1 MKKTFLSNL
10 VLIIFLNIIV
20 KPFYILGI
28 DAEVI
33 NRVGEVEYGIYFS
46 LINLSFIFNIFL
58 DMGLNNFNVKNI
70 SQHSFLLKKY
80 FSKIIPLKILLGIIY
95 FLIVSIVAYFLEY
108 NYSLLFFL
116 LLNQFLAVFL
126 LYLRS
131 NLAGLHL
138 FFKDSIV
145 SVLDRFL
152 LIVFCSVLLWGNVMP
167 GAFKISWFIYAQ
179 TVSYLLAVII
189 CLFFLI
195 SSTGRFKLN
204 LDLHFSYIIL
214 KKSFPYALLILLMT
228 IYYRVDVI
236 MLEIIM
242 GPSEAGIYAGSFRFF
257 EASNMISYLFAVLL
271 LPIFSR
277 LLKNNK
283 SVSEIVFVA
292 FKIILTFSIILCV
305 VSIFYN
311 EELIKLRYGNG
322 QFDNIDNYLEK
333 SFYIFPILML
343 CFLFISCT
351 YIFGTLLTANGNL
364 FSLNLI
370 AFFGMLLNIILNYF
384 LITKNGAVGASMA
397 SFCTQFLTA
406 LAQILLCFKIFE
418 LKNLKYLVEPV
429 LVFIIGLI
437 LIGFL
442 TISYSQLWY
451 INICIFGFLSIIWS
465 FVSGMVKF
473 RYISYIFNND

>member
-28 DAEVI
+28 DAEII

-70 SQHSFLLKKY
+70 AQHSFLLKKY
-80 FSKIIPLKILLGIIY
+80 FSKIIPLKILLGIFY
-95 FLIVSIVAYFLEY
+95 FLIVSAVGYFLDY
-108 NYSLLFFL
+108 NYNLLFFL
-116 LLNQFLAVFL
+116 LFNQFLAVFL

-152 LIVFCSVLLWGNVMP
+152 LIIFCSFLLWGNITTET
-167 GAFKISWFIYAQ
+167 FKISWFIYAQ
-179 TVSYLLAVII
+179 TLSYFLAVII
-189 CLFFLI
+189 CLFFLL
-195 SSTGRFKLN
+195 SSTGKFKLN

-214 KKSFPYALLILLMT
+214 KKSFPYALLIFLMT

-236 MLEIIM
+236 MLEVIM
-242 GPSEAGIYAGSFRFF
+242 GPSEAGVYAGSFRFF

-271 LPIFSR
+271 LPIFSK
-277 LLKNNK
+277 LLKNKK
-283 SVSEIVFVA
+283 SVSEIVFIA

-305 VSIFYN
+305 ISVFYS

-322 QFDNIDNYLEK
+322 QFNNVDSYLEK

-364 FSLNLI
+364 YSLNLI
-370 AFFGMLLNIILNYF
+370 AFFGMLFNILLNYF
-384 LITKNGAVGASMA
+384 LISKNGAIGASLA

-406 LAQILLCFKIFE
+406 IAQIILCVKIFE
-418 LKNLKYLVEPV
+418 LKNLKYLVEPILFFTLGV
-429 LVFIIGLI
+429 I
-437 LIGFL
+437 LIAFF
-442 TISYSQLWY
+442 TVSYSQLWY

-465 FVSGMVKF
+465 FFSGMFKL

>member
-28 DAEVI
+28 DAEII

-70 SQHSFLLKKY
+70 AQHSFLLKKY
-80 FSKIIPLKILLGIIY
+80 FSKIIPLKILLGIFY
-95 FLIVSIVAYFLEY
+95 FLIVSAVGYYLDY
-108 NYSLLFFL
+108 NFNLLFFIL
-116 LLNQFLAVFL
+116 FNQFLAVFL

-145 SVLDRFL
+145 SVIDRFL
-152 LIVFCSVLLWGNVMP
+152 LIVFCSFLLWGNIMTET
-167 GAFKISWFIYAQ
+167 FKISWFIYAQ
-179 TVSYLLAVII
+179 TLSYLIAVIV
-189 CLFFLI
+189 CLCFLLL
-195 SSTGRFKLN
+195 STGRLKVN
-204 LDLHFSYIIL
+204 LDLYFSYVIL
-214 KKSFPYALLILLMT
+214 KKSFPYALLIFLMT

-236 MLEIIM
+236 MLEVIM
-242 GPSEAGIYAGSFRFF
+242 GPSEAGVYAGSFRFF

-271 LPIFSR
+271 LPIFSK
-277 LLKNNK
+277 LLKNKK
-283 SVSEIVFVA
+283 SVSEIVFIA

-305 VSIFYN
+305 ISIFYN

-322 QFDNIDNYLEK
+322 QFINVDSYLEK

-364 FSLNLI
+364 YSLNLI
-370 AFFGMLLNIILNYF
+370 AFFGMLFNILLNYF
-384 LITKNGAVGASMA
+384 LISKNGAIGASLA

-406 LAQILLCFKIFE
+406 IAQIILCVKIFE
-418 LKNLKYLVEPV
+418 LKNLKYLVEPILFFTLGV
-429 LVFIIGLI
+429 I
-437 LIGFL
+437 LIAFF
-442 TISYSQLWY
+442 TVSYSQLWY

-465 FVSGMVKF
+465 FISGMFKL